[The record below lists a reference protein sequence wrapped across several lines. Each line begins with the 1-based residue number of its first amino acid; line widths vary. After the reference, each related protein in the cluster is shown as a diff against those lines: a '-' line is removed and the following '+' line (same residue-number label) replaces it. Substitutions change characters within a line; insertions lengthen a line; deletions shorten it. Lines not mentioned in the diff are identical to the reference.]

1 MIEKKIVQDNLAR
14 KYKNFS
20 LIIDHYIAHVTLNRP
35 QKSNAL
41 DRQAWEELKIIFE
54 YLDRSDKVRVIILAG
69 TGKHFCAGIDLSLLM
84 SLHQVVEDSC
94 EGRKREKI
102 RFFVLELQAAVNA
115 IEKCRK
121 PVVAAIHGGCI
132 GAGVDIVAACDMRY
146 AAEEAYFCIK
156 EIDLGMVADLGTL
169 QRLPKI
175 IPYAAVC
182 EMAYTGRKVGSV
194 EAASMFLVNKTF
206 KNKAEM
212 MEEVQQIST
221 QIAQNSPLSVRGSKQ
236 ILQYSRDHSVS
247 DALDYMAT
255 WNAAMLLSDDLKK
268 AFEAKMTGNKAVF
281 LD

>member
-1 MIEKKIVQDNLAR
+1 
-14 KYKNFS
+14 
-20 LIIDHYIAHVTLNRP
+20 
-35 QKSNAL
+35 
-41 DRQAWEELKIIFE
+41 
-54 YLDRSDKVRVIILAG
+54 
-69 TGKHFCAGIDLSLLM
+69 
-84 SLHQVVEDSC
+84 
-94 EGRKREKI
+94 
-102 RFFVLELQAAVNA
+102 
-115 IEKCRK
+115 
-121 PVVAAIHGGCI
+121 
-132 GAGVDIVAACDMRY
+132 
-146 AAEEAYFCIK
+146 
-156 EIDLGMVADLGTL
+156 
-169 QRLPKI
+169 
-175 IPYAAVC
+175 
-182 EMAYTGRKVGSV
+182 MAYTGRKVGSV